1 MNPHDTINDILVNLF
16 NEILKL
22 EEEAII
28 TDEFKDITNNDMHI
42 IEAVGLSGENTMS
55 VVAKKLGITAGSLT
69 TSVNS
74 LVNKKYVIRQ
84 RNEEDRRV
92 VFLKLTEKGKRAY
105 EHHREYHRQMTE
117 AVISRLDEAEVPIL
131 IKTLTGLSEC
141 GRRSG
146 SGSGM
151 RIKRPVLPS
160 YLFIPPLL
168 PQRAQG
174 HGGDGGDARQAHRAV
189 HLLPPPGRKVGPH
202 GVQQGALLALF
213 ALRTHD
219 PGYAR
224 EQRRVE
230 AQVVRRRGVF
240 FLLRLRPALAAE
252 ERPGEA
258 GDALHQLRVRQYLVQ
273 ALAEIV
279 HKPSPLTS

>member
-74 LVNKKYVIRQ
+74 LVNKKYVIRH
-84 RNEEDRRV
+84 RSEEDRRV

-131 IKTLTGLSEC
+131 IKTLTGLSEFF
-141 GRRSG
+141 R
-146 SGSGM
+146 
-151 RIKRPVLPS
+151 
-160 YLFIPPLL
+160 
-168 PQRAQG
+168 
-174 HGGDGGDARQAHRAV
+174 
-189 HLLPPPGRKVGPH
+189 
-202 GVQQGALLALF
+202 
-213 ALRTHD
+213 
-219 PGYAR
+219 GYND
-224 EQRRVE
+224 QMNN
-230 AQVVRRRGVF
+230 
-240 FLLRLRPALAAE
+240 
-252 ERPGEA
+252 
-258 GDALHQLRVRQYLVQ
+258 
-273 ALAEIV
+273 
-279 HKPSPLTS
+279 

>member
-84 RNEEDRRV
+84 RSEEDRRV

-117 AVISRLDEAEVPIL
+117 AVISRLDEAEIPIL
-131 IKTLTGLSEC
+131 IKTLTGLSEFF
-141 GRRSG
+141 R
-146 SGSGM
+146 
-151 RIKRPVLPS
+151 
-160 YLFIPPLL
+160 
-168 PQRAQG
+168 
-174 HGGDGGDARQAHRAV
+174 
-189 HLLPPPGRKVGPH
+189 
-202 GVQQGALLALF
+202 
-213 ALRTHD
+213 
-219 PGYAR
+219 GYND
-224 EQRRVE
+224 QMNN
-230 AQVVRRRGVF
+230 
-240 FLLRLRPALAAE
+240 
-252 ERPGEA
+252 
-258 GDALHQLRVRQYLVQ
+258 
-273 ALAEIV
+273 
-279 HKPSPLTS
+279 

>member
-84 RNEEDRRV
+84 RSEEDRRV

-105 EHHREYHRQMTE
+105 EHHRDYHRQMTE

-131 IKTLTGLSEC
+131 IKTLTGLSEFF
-141 GRRSG
+141 R
-146 SGSGM
+146 
-151 RIKRPVLPS
+151 
-160 YLFIPPLL
+160 
-168 PQRAQG
+168 
-174 HGGDGGDARQAHRAV
+174 
-189 HLLPPPGRKVGPH
+189 
-202 GVQQGALLALF
+202 
-213 ALRTHD
+213 
-219 PGYAR
+219 GYND
-224 EQRRVE
+224 QMNN
-230 AQVVRRRGVF
+230 
-240 FLLRLRPALAAE
+240 
-252 ERPGEA
+252 
-258 GDALHQLRVRQYLVQ
+258 
-273 ALAEIV
+273 
-279 HKPSPLTS
+279 